1 MKNNTSNLY
10 PDFMLFDFGAKRL
23 NLNQKQI
30 EQLISTKDENTQ
42 RLYQLHYIN
51 GYNRDYISNKLGLT
65 KSQIQ
70 AKLGKLK
77 SDAIDLSKFFNNDIT
92 LIIGRSGTGKS
103 TIEKKLC
110 DTYHV
115 KTIKSYTT
123 RKPRSSNDDTHIFIK
138 KEDYDKFEPK
148 IATTTINGIKYF
160 ATLDQFNESKIYVI
174 DPKGMY
180 ELIENM
186 PNKQFNLL
194 YLDITKAQHE
204 AQLKNRRKSSNETKE
219 SQTKRLESENK
230 QFTEFE
236 KKLKNKEFPKNV
248 HILKKNTII

>member
-1 MKNNTSNLY
+1 MKNNTNKLY
-10 PDFMLFDFGAKRL
+10 PDFMLFDFDTKNL
-23 NLNQKQI
+23 NLNQEQI
-30 EQLISTKDENTQ
+30 EQLISTKDETTQ

-51 GYNRDYISNKLGLT
+51 GYNRDYISKELGFT

-70 AKLGKLK
+70 GKLSK
-77 SDAIDLSKFFNNDIT
+77 LKLDAIDLAKFFNNDIT

-110 DTYHV
+110 DTYNV

-123 RKPRSSNDDTHIFIK
+123 RPPRSVDDDTHIFINYS
-138 KEDYDKFEPK
+138 DYDKFERK
-148 IATTTINGIKYF
+148 IATTINDVRYF

-186 PNKQFNLL
+186 PDKQFNLL
-194 YLDITKAQHE
+194 YLNISKEQHQ
-204 AQLKNRRKSSNETKE
+204 AQLKNRRKDSSETEE
-219 SQTKRLESENK
+219 SQKKRLKSEDK

-236 KKLKNKEFPKNV
+236 KKLKNNEFPANV
-248 HILKKNTII
+248 HIIKKNTII

>member
-10 PDFMLFDFGAKRL
+10 PDFMLFDFGAKKL
-23 NLNQKQI
+23 NLNQEQI
-30 EQLISTKDENTQ
+30 EQLVSTKNKNTQ
-42 RLYQLHYIN
+42 RLYQLHYVE
-51 GYNRDYISNKLGLT
+51 GYSRDYISTELGLT

-70 AKLGKLK
+70 GKLSK
-77 SDAIDLSKFFNNDIT
+77 LKLDAIDLAKFFNNDIT

-110 DTYHV
+110 DTYNV

-123 RKPRSSNDDTHIFIK
+123 RPPRSVDDDTHIFIDNS
-138 KEDYDKFEPK
+138 DYDKFEPK
-148 IATTTINGIKYF
+148 IATTTINGVRYF

-186 PNKQFNLL
+186 PDKQFNLL
-194 YLDITKAQHE
+194 YLNISKEQHQ
-204 AQLKNRRKSSNETKE
+204 AQLKNRLKDSNETEE
-219 SQTKRLESENK
+219 SQKKRLESEDK
-230 QFTEFE
+230 QFTKFE
-236 KKLKNKEFPKNV
+236 KKLKNNEFPTNI
-248 HILKKNTII
+248 HIIKKNTII

>member
-1 MKNNTSNLY
+1 MKNNTNKLY
-10 PDFMLFDFGAKRL
+10 PDFMLFDFDTKNL
-23 NLNQKQI
+23 NLDQEQI
-30 EQLISTKDENTQ
+30 EQLISTKDETTQ
-42 RLYQLHYIN
+42 RLYQLHYID
-51 GYNRDYISNKLGLT
+51 GYNRDYISKELGLT

-77 SDAIDLSKFFNNDIT
+77 LDAIDLSNFFNNDIT

-110 DTYHV
+110 ETYNV

-123 RKPRSSNDDTHIFIK
+123 RPPRSKDDDTHIFINDT
-138 KEDYDKFEPK
+138 DYDKFEPK
-148 IATTTINGIKYF
+148 IATTTINGIRYF

-186 PNKQFNLL
+186 PDKQFNLL
-194 YLDITKAQHE
+194 YLNISKEQHQT
-204 AQLKNRRKSSNETKE
+204 QLKNRRESSDETKE
-219 SQTKRLESENK
+219 SQDKRLESENE

-236 KKLKNKEFPKNV
+236 KKLKNKEFPSNV
-248 HILKKNTII
+248 HINKKNTII